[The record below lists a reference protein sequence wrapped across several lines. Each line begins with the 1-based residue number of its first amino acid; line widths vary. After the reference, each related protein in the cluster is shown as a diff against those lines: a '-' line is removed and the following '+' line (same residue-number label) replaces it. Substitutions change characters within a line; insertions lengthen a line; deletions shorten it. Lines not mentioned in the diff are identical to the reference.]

1 MKIFLEHVRLD
12 RETSNPIHF
21 HCDLEVRSEDEAI
34 LYVIEM
40 EVVRESPLTITLRSN
55 GPEIVMPRLW
65 AFSMGMG
72 ETAGQAVG
80 RLRKFLVK
88 TSGESEKCLLVD
100 MAYQRLTRNDYLNTG
115 ELAHEQDPEPA
126 S

>member
-1 MKIFLEHVRLD
+1 
-12 RETSNPIHF
+12 
-21 HCDLEVRSEDEAI
+21 
-34 LYVIEM
+34 
-40 EVVRESPLTITLRSN
+40 
-55 GPEIVMPRLW
+55 
-65 AFSMGMG
+65 MGMG

-100 MAYQRLTRNDYLNTG
+100 MAYQRLTRNDYLSTG
-115 ELAHEQDPEPA
+115 ELAHEQGPKQI